1 MAGSPYPASKVS
13 TLDRLINLDYVN
25 QYEKILRPLPL
36 GPRGL
41 GRTRGFPGD
50 ALRLCQPRADPLRAV
65 AGFAQPSLS
74 RRGRP
79 GIEGAAG
86 GGPRPAPPAG
96 LLLPA
101 SRGGFGG
108 RGPHPGTAAPPP
120 PPCPCPR
127 RQT

>member
-50 ALRLCQPRADPLRAV
+50 ALRLCQPRIDPLRAV

-79 GIEGAAG
+79 GVEGAPGTLAG
-86 GGPRPAPPAG
+86 AARPAQFRCRSAG
-96 LLLPA
+96 D
-101 SRGGFGG
+101 GFGDRDDH
-108 RGPHPGTAAPPP
+108 RGWPDL
-120 PPCPCPR
+120 PR
-127 RQT
+127 CELHR